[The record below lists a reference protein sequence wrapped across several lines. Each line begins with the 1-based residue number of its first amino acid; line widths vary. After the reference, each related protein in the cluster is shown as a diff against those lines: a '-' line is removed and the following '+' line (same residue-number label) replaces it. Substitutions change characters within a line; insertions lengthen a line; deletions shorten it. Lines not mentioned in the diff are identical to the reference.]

1 MFMNS
6 YWQKKDA
13 VMDNRSKLNKP
24 HNPKG
29 RFLATR
35 RAIWVAALLV
45 ACFCN
50 IASAAKAQNPPEKT
64 PAVKTENQADRNRHL
79 SVPLASSQIVD
90 EHLRPDWV
98 EKAPRTI
105 LGRHTIWVAGDPG
118 ANKAEAKRLLE
129 EAFVQRIQDYNVE
142 KIGEHDATDFL
153 SRKEVLRD
161 LVAKEQY
168 TEQIES
174 PTFGTL
180 FVSHGMLSLG
190 SSYQGKLQ
198 EFQQQ
203 SILHSR
209 IRMTTLAVGSLF
221 AMMSFCVLVLVRRR
235 KPVAPDTP
243 WGATI
248 QTKTAAAAPQPPRA
262 ATSPLSSGIM
272 AVLLL
277 LVLMFAGGV
286 IIVTLFLGV
295 GFTQRVKYISDDSA
309 PSISTDVR
317 MIDSLNDERAN
328 ELLVK
333 QAESTLDESHAEPD
347 ETSSS
352 SADASAKK
360 ESQ

>member
-6 YWQKKDA
+6 YWQKKA
-13 VMDNRSKLNKP
+13 AAMDSRSKLDKP
-24 HNPKG
+24 HNPKE
-29 RFLATR
+29 RFLGTGQATWIV
-35 RAIWVAALLV
+35 AILV

-50 IASAAKAQNPPEKT
+50 IASADKTLNDSEKIT
-64 PAVKTENQADRNRHL
+64 AVKTEDQADRNRHL
-79 SVPLASSQIVD
+79 SVPPASSQIVD

-98 EKAPRTI
+98 EKPPRTI
-105 LGRHTIWVAGDPG
+105 SGRHTIWVAGDPA

-142 KIGEHDATDFL
+142 KIGEHDETGFL

-168 TEQIES
+168 IEQIES

-180 FVSHGMLSLG
+180 FVSHGMISLG

-198 EFQQQ
+198 EFKQQL
-203 SILHSR
+203 ILYSR

-221 AMMSFCVLVLVRRR
+221 AMMSFCALILVRRR
-235 KPVAPDTP
+235 KPAALGIPWEATIYSQAQDVAPQSP
-243 WGATI
+243 KAT
-248 QTKTAAAAPQPPRA
+248 
-262 ATSPLSSGIM
+262 TSPLSSGIM

-286 IIVTLFLGV
+286 VITTLFMGV
-295 GFTQRVKYISDDSA
+295 SADPLRISSDHSA
-309 PSISTDVR
+309 PSILRPAQR
-317 MIDSLNDERAN
+317 MIDSLNDEHAN
-328 ELLVK
+328 EPGVK
-333 QAESTLDESHAEPD
+333 QTESTSEESHAEPD
-347 ETSSS
+347 ETSSN

-360 ESQ
+360 EL

>member
-1 MFMNS
+1 M
-6 YWQKKDA
+6 
-13 VMDNRSKLNKP
+13 
-24 HNPKG
+24 
-29 RFLATR
+29 
-35 RAIWVAALLV
+35 
-45 ACFCN
+45 
-50 IASAAKAQNPPEKT
+50 
-64 PAVKTENQADRNRHL
+64 
-79 SVPLASSQIVD
+79 D

-142 KIGEHDATDFL
+142 KIGAHDATDFL

-221 AMMSFCVLVLVRRR
+221 AMMSFCALVLVRRR

-248 QTKTAAAAPQPPRA
+248 QTKTAVATPQPPRA

-295 GFTQRVKYISDDSA
+295 SFAPRVQYDSV
-309 PSISTDVR
+309 PSMSTDTRV
-317 MIDSLNDERAN
+317 IDSLNDERAN
-328 ELLVK
+328 EPGVK
-333 QAESTLDESHAEPD
+333 QTESNSDESHAEP
-347 ETSSS
+347 EERSSN

-360 ESQ
+360 ESP